1 MIKLL
6 NPSVAHLRLMKTK
19 SVIHT
24 SLIVGTLVAL
34 LSFPGKA
41 GQPLS
46 SSSSFVILL
55 EGVYEPVVNA
65 PNLGLSQ
72 VDLRDQSLIPL
83 KIEIYDR
90 DSGVPAPTE
99 KAVGTFYVQLVG
111 DLCTYHLPGGSFAAQ
126 FVGGGFDITD
136 DGDGSWTGTGTWE
149 LNILEATG
157 TYKPFA
163 GGHIHM
169 VDVLKFRSGDGT
181 YLEHCFCHVSQ

>member
-1 MIKLL
+1 MIKLFNQSIGRL
-6 NPSVAHLRLMKTK
+6 ILMKTK
-19 SVIHT
+19 SVINA
-24 SLIVGTLVAL
+24 SLLVGTLVAL
-34 LSFPGKA
+34 SFPGEA

-46 SSSSFVILL
+46 SSSPFVILL

-65 PNLGLSQ
+65 PNLGLSA
-72 VDLRDQSLIPL
+72 DLRDQSLIPL
-83 KIEIYDR
+83 KIGIFNR
-90 DSGVPAPTE
+90 DSGVPSPGE
-99 KAVGTFYVQLVG
+99 KPIGTFYVQLMG

-136 DGDGSWTGTGTWE
+136 DGNGSWTGTGTWE

-169 VDVLKFRSGDGT
+169 VDVLKFRAGDGT
-181 YLEHCFCHVSQ
+181 LLEHCFCHVSL